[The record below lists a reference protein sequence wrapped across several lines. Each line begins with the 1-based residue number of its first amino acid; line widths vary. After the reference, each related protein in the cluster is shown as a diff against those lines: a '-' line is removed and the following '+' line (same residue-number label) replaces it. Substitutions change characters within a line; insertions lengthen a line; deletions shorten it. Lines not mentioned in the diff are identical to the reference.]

1 VRELRELKEFVNN
14 NKECIEEFFD
24 IKRDSSEKASQG
36 LKKNFYE
43 YASEEEEDPNS
54 H

>member
-1 VRELRELKEFVNN
+1 VRELRDLKEFVNN

-24 IKRDSSEKASQG
+24 IKRGASKLEGKG
-36 LKKNFYE
+36 LNKNFYE
-43 YASEEEEDPNS
+43 YASQDEEDANT